1 MKSKGLV
8 ITVIL
13 WAIAGAL
20 IFIYNGNRQL
30 DGKIQQVFVREK
42 KENQKEHLE
51 KMTIYRLNNE
61 PLSLVTE
68 EVEINTNQ
76 SEADEIREILTKTF
90 GEESKIKILGMY
102 MNGSDL
108 YLDLNKE
115 FLEMSKTPEEELY
128 LIYSIV
134 NSVTSVKTIK
144 RVKIIIEG
152 QEIDKGK
159 YSVLSKFY
167 ERNIN
172 L

>member
-1 MKSKGLV
+1 MKSKGLI

-30 DGKIQQVFVREK
+30 DGKVQNVFIREK
-42 KENQKEHLE
+42 KEIKEEHLE
-51 KMTIYRLNNE
+51 KIVIYKMNND

-68 EVEINTNQ
+68 EVEINTAQ
-76 SEADEIREILTKTF
+76 PEEKEIREVLSKTL
-90 GEESKIKILGMY
+90 GEESKIKVLGMY

-108 YLDLNKE
+108 YLDLSQE

-134 NSVTSVKTIK
+134 NSITSVKSIK
-144 RVKIIIEG
+144 RVKIIING

-167 ERNIN
+167 ERNTN